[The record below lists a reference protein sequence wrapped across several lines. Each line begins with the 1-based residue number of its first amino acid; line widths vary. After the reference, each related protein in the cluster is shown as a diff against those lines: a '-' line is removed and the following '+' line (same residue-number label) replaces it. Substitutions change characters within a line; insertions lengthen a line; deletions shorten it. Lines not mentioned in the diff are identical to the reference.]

1 MKVKK
6 AKRHN
11 EEWPVEEH
19 KYFLNYMA
27 DNWKNRAEEL
37 LFEQIASKLERTY
50 DAIQL
55 RSKEVVGIL
64 TDKQRGIYNITT
76 NLTIAVKEVM
86 DERGFSK
93 DQMLRIFE

>member
-27 DNWKNRAEEL
+27 DNTPR
-37 LFEQIASKLERTY
+37 ISGT
-50 DAIQL
+50 
-55 RSKEVVGIL
+55 
-64 TDKQRGIYNITT
+64 TT
-76 NLTIAVKEVM
+76 NLNWLLEKTNHLPN
-86 DERGFSK
+86 SK
-93 DQMLRIFE
+93 RTEIFQHIQENNPNLKNNGDATYALKQAESALGPIQPPIYNPNN